1 MKTFEQF
8 THKDFFEEIS
18 LNFKDFN
25 LSDSQF
31 DHESTVHGVN
41 HVFRVMLYTLVIGR
55 DTGDIKT
62 TRRSFMAAYIHDLAR
77 QHDDA
82 CLMHGPDSIKL
93 KFPIYKDL
101 FIANGADE
109 DDLRAIKLAVANH
122 CQHFEIEKTNPYYKT
137 VALLRD
143 SDGLDLV
150 RLDRVV
156 NPNILRLEESKKYIR
171 KADRLFE
178 KTDDKFYSSFDTF
191 MKENINL
198 L

>member
-8 THKDFFEEIS
+8 THKDFFEKLN

-25 LSDSQF
+25 LSDEQF

-55 DTGDIKT
+55 DMDDVET
-62 TRRSFMAAYIHDLAR
+62 TRRAFMSAYIHDLAR
-77 QHDDA
+77 KNDDA
-82 CLMHGPDSIKL
+82 CLYHGPNSAKYKL
-93 KFPIYKDL
+93 PIYSKL
-101 FIANGADE
+101 FMKNGANE
-109 DDLRAIKLAVANH
+109 DDLNAIELAVHNH
-122 CQHFEIEKTNPYYKT
+122 CQHFEIEKSNPYYKT

-150 RLDRVV
+150 RLDRVI
-156 NPNILRLEESKKYIR
+156 NPNILRLEESKKYID
-171 KADRLFE
+171 KANKFFE
-178 KTDDKFYSSFDTF
+178 ETDGKHYYSFYAF
-191 MKENINL
+191 MKENIHL